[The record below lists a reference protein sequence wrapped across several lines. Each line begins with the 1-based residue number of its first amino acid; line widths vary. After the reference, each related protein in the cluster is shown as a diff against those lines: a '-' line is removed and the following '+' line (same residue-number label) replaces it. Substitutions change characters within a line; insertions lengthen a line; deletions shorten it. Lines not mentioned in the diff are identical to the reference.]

1 MRSILMNTDYWEHI
15 VLPPFYAEKT
25 YYLLKI
31 EAVIVGNQ
39 ATVYRKVM
47 EETENVKKDFP
58 ENLTELQLGEDRQ
71 LRLYVAGRKD
81 LRAIETKNKD
91 KAEWLFENRQCP
103 SCTKTLYLSIEDES
117 ESTITYLMQSED
129 DNSPFAYRF
138 IFRRIKK

>member
-1 MRSILMNTDYWEHI
+1 MREALAFVISRPSK
-15 VLPPFYAEKT
+15 VLALPMIFRIGG
-25 YYLLKI
+25 YLIYSHRLL
-31 EAVIVGNQ
+31 
-39 ATVYRKVM
+39 
-47 EETENVKKDFP
+47 KKDFP